1 MKSKLTKEKIK
12 AMKVE
17 RKLKEKAAVLAFKK
31 YFDLTKQVGRGTLLE
46 DSTFI
51 YGALAKI
58 DGHYFFPVEKD
69 GEKRI
74 RIVKESEVKH
84 HTFAID
90 IALAEGGFWPVGRDV
105 EYLCTEVEEDA
116 WDMTFHQNGKP
127 KGIVDVLHGHRDLGR
142 IYLGE
147 VGEGRL
153 ARRKM
158 TLEEAVAV
166 HQVEINEKVR
176 KHLEGSMCATI
187 EDLLKETLNKKKK
200 KSR

>member
-12 AMKVE
+12 NMKVE

-31 YFDLTKQVGRGTLLE
+31 YFELTKKVGRGTLLE
-46 DSTFI
+46 DGVFV
-51 YGALAKI
+51 YGSLAKI
-58 DGHYFFPVEKD
+58 DGHYFFPVEKH

-74 RIVKESEVKH
+74 RIVREAEVTH

-147 VGEGRL
+147 VPDERIGK
-153 ARRKM
+153 RRV
-158 TLEEAVAV
+158 TLEEKIKL
-166 HQVEINEKVR
+166 HNTEISAKVR
-176 KHLEGSMCATI
+176 KHLEGSMCSTI
-187 EDLLKETLNKKKK
+187 EDLLKETLKQKKKN
-200 KSR
+200 SR